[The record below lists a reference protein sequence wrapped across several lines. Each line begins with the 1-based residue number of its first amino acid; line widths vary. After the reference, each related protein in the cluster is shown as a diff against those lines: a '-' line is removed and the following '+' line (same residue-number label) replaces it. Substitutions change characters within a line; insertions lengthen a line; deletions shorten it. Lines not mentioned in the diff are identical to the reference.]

1 MPPRP
6 EPGSW
11 RSAEY
16 GPPED
21 RNDPERREEAAKVY
35 RDAEWQEYRVKFFR
49 DGKYQEDADYHT
61 DDKADAQFTARAFC
75 WGK

>member
-1 MPPRP
+1 MAGI
-6 EPGSW
+6 PG
-11 RSAEY
+11 ELL
-16 GPPED
+16 
-21 RNDPERREEAAKVY
+21 
-35 RDAEWQEYRVKFFR
+35 R

>member
-1 MPPRP
+1 MALRRI
-6 EPGSW
+6 ETIL
-11 RSAEY
+11 
-16 GPPED
+16 
-21 RNDPERREEAAKVY
+21 NDGKKLAAKVY

-49 DGKYQEDADYHT
+49 DGKYQRDADYHT

>member
-1 MPPRP
+1 MALRRI
-6 EPGSW
+6 ETIL
-11 RSAEY
+11 
-16 GPPED
+16 
-21 RNDPERREEAAKVY
+21 NDGKKLAAKVY

-49 DGKYQEDADYHT
+49 NGKHQEGADYHT